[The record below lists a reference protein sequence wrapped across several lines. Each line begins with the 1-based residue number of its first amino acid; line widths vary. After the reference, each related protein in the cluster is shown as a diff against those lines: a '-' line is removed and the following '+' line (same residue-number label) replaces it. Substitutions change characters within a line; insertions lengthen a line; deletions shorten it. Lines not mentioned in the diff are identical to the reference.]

1 MKDTAW
7 QSSAQTG
14 NMTPKIDGSHAACKE
29 LWSQVRTYTKA
40 TVGSCATEKMVSL
53 GNIKASNEISYVKSR
68 GTKSVT
74 KVCNNPEKGIR

>member
-29 LWSQVRTYTKA
+29 L
-40 TVGSCATEKMVSL
+40 L
-53 GNIKASNEISYVKSR
+53 KS
-68 GTKSVT
+68 G
-74 KVCNNPEKGIR
+74 EDIY